1 MRLKSFLP
9 FVMVCIL
16 SSLSVFAQEAVAPK
30 TASLQFKY
38 KAGDIDRYKMV
49 VKFEMNIAVPGMPAA
64 PGGGAMQANMSMTS
78 VLRSKV
84 LGILPDGNAKIRYA
98 YESMKMDM
106 DMPGMPVMEKDK
118 MDAMQ
123 KDMLKQMPVITATV
137 TKYGQIVGFEG
148 LNNMP
153 GLKQGADLGKLFGG
167 QMGFG
172 LGTGS
177 VVFPAQP
184 VGVGD
189 AWTQDIPIMGA
200 GKMTVD
206 STVDSLNT
214 KIGNVIAAKIKQD
227 YYGHM
232 DLGDLMKAMLPAMGG
247 NASTPV
253 PAMNGGMDM
262 SGWGIAYVDP
272 TRGKLVRSDA
282 DVDMVM
288 KMTASAP
295 AGTTGTAGGGSMN
308 IDMNMNMKIN
318 IINMGS

>member
-1 MRLKSFLP
+1 MRLKSFLYLI
-9 FVMVCIL
+9 MVCVMSAL
-16 SSLSVFAQEAVAPK
+16 PVVAQEAAPP
-30 TASLQFKY
+30 ASAILQFKY

-49 VKFEMNIAVPGMPAA
+49 VKFQMNIAVPGMAA
-64 PGGGAMQANMSMTS
+64 MPSGGAMEANMSLVS

-84 LGILPDGNAKIRYA
+84 LGILPNGNAKIRYA

-106 DMPGMPVMEKDK
+106 DMPGMPSIEKDK
-118 MDAMQ
+118 MDEMQ
-123 KDMLKQMPVITATV
+123 KDMVKQMPIITATV

-148 LNNMP
+148 LEKME
-153 GLKQGADLGKLFGG
+153 GLKPGADLSKLFGG

-177 VVFPAQP
+177 VVFPAEP

-214 KIGNVIAAKIKQD
+214 KIGSRVAAKIKQD

-232 DLGDLMKAMLPAMGG
+232 NLGDLMKAMLPAMGG
-247 NASTPV
+247 GSTAM
-253 PAMNGGMDM
+253 PAMDGGMDM
-262 SGWGIAYVDP
+262 SGWGVAYVD
-272 TRGKLVRSDA
+272 TARGKLVRSDA

-288 KMTASAP
+288 KMTATPP
-295 AGTTGTAGGGSMN
+295 AGTAATGVTQAVN
-308 IDMNMNMKIN
+308 IDMTMNMKIN
-318 IINMGS
+318 IINMGG